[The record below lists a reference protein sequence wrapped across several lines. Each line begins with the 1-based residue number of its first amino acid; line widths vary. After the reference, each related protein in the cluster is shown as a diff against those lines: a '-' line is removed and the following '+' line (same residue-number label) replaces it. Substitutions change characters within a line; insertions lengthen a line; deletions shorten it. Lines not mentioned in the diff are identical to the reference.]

1 MTKTTTTT
9 THSTWEA
16 PFRRPLP
23 ARLRATGNNTT
34 DTTRQHTARG
44 ERAACSVARRPLLCC
59 SSQLKTGR
67 SWFLP
72 FEPALSTLLVS
83 HCTDRCCCT
92 TLPHPILTPSS
103 PHPHPIQC
111 PHPYL
116 IAHLH
121 SPCALC
127 SMHMCSVPSNAVLLP
142 HPAPPRTAP
151 VPALVPLPP
160 VFEGI

>member
-1 MTKTTTTT
+1 MGSTFPPPAARSSACDRKQHDRHHTT
-9 THSTWEA
+9 THSTWGEGGM
-16 PFRRPLP
+16 FRRPSP
-23 ARLRATGNNTT
+23 AT
-34 DTTRQHTARG
+34 
-44 ERAACSVARRPLLCC
+44 LLLGR
-59 SSQLKTGR
+59 QLKTR
-67 SWFLP
+67 CSWILP

-127 SMHMCSVPSNAVLLP
+127 SMHMCSVPSNAALLP